1 MLPPRAN
8 IEMAGGERSLRL
20 LTFEAALR
28 AGGAGTT

>member
-1 MLPPRAN
+1 MLPPRAK

-20 LTFEAALR
+20 LTFEAASR